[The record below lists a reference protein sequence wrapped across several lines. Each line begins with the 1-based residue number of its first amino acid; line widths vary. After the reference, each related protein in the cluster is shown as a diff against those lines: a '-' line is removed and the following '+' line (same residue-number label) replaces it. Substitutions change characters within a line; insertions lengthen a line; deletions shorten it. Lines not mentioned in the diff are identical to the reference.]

1 MTDGGNKYPEGNI
14 DFRKMDRILRH
25 RLRNLCAGVKMTI
38 DRIAETTSKTHPQLG
53 SRCDIIKS
61 ELDNLQSFTDRMDML
76 FDVLPEPRKKSLFE
90 TVSELRSFFVKN
102 FPLCSLELNGP
113 EANIV
118 FRHGSW
124 LINAL
129 QELLLNA
136 GAAAGSNGL
145 VKFAWTDAPCVSFT
159 IGNQGKNIGREIPL
173 SPPQPFNTQQSR
185 HDGIG
190 LAIVFRICKEAD
202 SELIIDNSKENSVTV
217 SIKLPKE
224 ETANE

>member
-38 DRIAETTSKTHPQLG
+38 DRIAETTSKTYPQIG

-61 ELDNLQSFTDRMDML
+61 EMDNLLAFTDRMDLL
-76 FDVLPEPRKKSLFE
+76 FDNFPEAQKKSLFE
-90 TVSELRSFFVKN
+90 MVSELRSFFVKN
-102 FPLCSLELNGP
+102 FPLCSLDLNGP
-113 EANIV
+113 EAAMV

-124 LINAL
+124 LICAL

-136 GAAAGSNGL
+136 GAAAGSNGF
-145 VKFAWTDAPCVSFT
+145 VKFSWTDGPCVSFT
-159 IGNQGKNIGREIPL
+159 VSNQGRNIAPDVPL

-190 LAIVFRICKEAD
+190 LAIVFRICKETD

-217 SIKLPKE
+217 NIKLPKE
-224 ETANE
+224 EICDE